1 MKKEF
6 LCIFTCLTLLLTG
19 CYSNNETRRLADVEY
34 TAPVH
39 VNKTVSKKRV
49 YSNSSSGT
57 TKVGVIKPYSL
68 TEETD
73 TGSSKLG
80 VVRPYSETADTVND
94 DSYQVKS
101 GDTLYSVAFR
111 YGWDYRELAAQNGIE
126 PPYNITV
133 GQIINLKNTNAKSVG
148 KAESKGKTSGDYY
161 TVKSGDTLMSVTR
174 KTGVSYSNLIKYN
187 NLKSPYNV
195 YVGQKLYLSK
205 RSDTNNSVKTADR
218 TPQSVVPVAGGNQNS
233 TNTSKVTN
241 STASV
246 VTTEPIKVL
255 SGKTRKVSNVTWMWP
270 TKGTVVKGFSSSNKG
285 LDIAGS
291 RGQNVNAAAEGQ
303 VVYSGN
309 ALRGYGNLVIINH
322 NNEFLS
328 AYAHNDM
335 LLVKE
340 GQRVKRGQVIAK
352 MGSTDATRIM
362 LHFEIRYKGNSVDPR
377 KYLPK

>member
-1 MKKEF
+1 M
-6 LCIFTCLTLLLTG
+6 CIFTCLTLFLTG
-19 CYSNNETRRLADVEY
+19 CNSDNENRRLADVEY
-34 TAPVH
+34 ASPVH
-39 VNKTVSKKRV
+39 VSKNVSKRRV
-49 YSNSSSGT
+49 YSNTSAGS
-57 TKVGVIKPYSL
+57 TKAGVIKPYSL
-68 TEETD
+68 TED
-73 TGSSKLG
+73 TTNTSSSKLG
-80 VVRPYSETADTVND
+80 VVRPYSDTQVSAND
-94 DSYQVKS
+94 ESYQVKP

-111 YGWDYRELAAQNGIE
+111 YGRDYRELASQNGIE

-133 GQIINLKNTNAKSVG
+133 GQTINLK
-148 KAESKGKTSGDYY
+148 KAEAKTVKKVEPADNSSKDYY

-187 NLKSPYNV
+187 SLKSPYNV
-195 YVGQKLYLSK
+195 YVGQKLYLSE
-205 RSDTNNSVKTADR
+205 RSSSKNTGKYADS
-218 TPQSVVPVAGGNQNS
+218 TPQSVVPVAGGK
-233 TNTSKVTN
+233 TDTSSVSEKELD
-241 STASV
+241 TASV
-246 VTTEPIKVL
+246 VTTEPVKVL
-255 SGKTRKVSNVTWMWP
+255 TGKTRKVSNVTWMWP
-270 TKGTVVKGFSSSNKG
+270 TKGSVVKGFSSSNKG

-309 ALRGYGNLVIINH
+309 ALRGYGNLIIINH

-352 MGSTDATRIM
+352 MGSTDASRVM